1 MVDIRQDDA
10 PALLSDQFEKDGYVY
25 NVDYNEFMLS
35 FDAQIFKKYT
45 NERGNIGM
53 SQIAYGVGHTKESA
67 IADAEKT
74 LSS

>member
-1 MVDIRQDDA
+1 
-10 PALLSDQFEKDGYVY
+10 
-25 NVDYNEFMLS
+25 MLS

-67 IADAEKT
+67 ISDAEKK

>member
-1 MVDIRQDDA
+1 MCIT
-10 PALLSDQFEKDGYVY
+10 LITTNLCLTL
-25 NVDYNEFMLS
+25 ML
-35 FDAQIFKKYT
+35 QIFKKYT

-67 IADAEKT
+67 IADAEKK

>member
-10 PALLSDQFEKDGYVY
+10 PALENDQFEKDGYVY

-53 SQIAYGVGHTKESA
+53 SQIAYGVGPSKQSA
-67 IADAEKT
+67 IADAEKK